1 VNPRHRQPAQ
11 LTLGFLTLGA
21 APAPLDVVDA
31 AAEAGFAAAG
41 LRISARHPGD
51 PWPSVDAD
59 PQAFE
64 AIRDHARA
72 CGVRLSS
79 ASGYYITPATQAG
92 HLRANVE
99 AARRVGAPLIVQGC
113 FDEDLGRVAAL
124 LRDYAQAARAAGVR
138 IGIEFMPM
146 SAVKNLA
153 MALDLTAAAG
163 QPDIGLVID
172 TLHLARSGGDAATLR
187 TLDPARVC
195 LVQICDA
202 PARLKAASSL
212 FDEAM
217 TGRLYPGDGELALA
231 SFLAA
236 LPADCE
242 IECETPVA
250 ADAALPMAERARR
263 SAAKARAFFDARF
276 GA

>member
-1 VNPRHRQPAQ
+1 MNPRHRRPEQ

-21 APAPLDVVDA
+21 APAPMDVIDA
-31 AAEAGFAAAG
+31 AAKAGFAAAG
-41 LRISARHPGD
+41 LRISGRHPGD
-51 PWPSVDAD
+51 PWPSVDGD
-59 PQAFE
+59 PLAFE
-64 AIRDHARA
+64 TLRAHAQA

-79 ASGYYITPATQAG
+79 ASGFYITPATQAA

-99 AARRVGAPLIVQGC
+99 AARRLGAPLIVQGC
-113 FDEDLGRVAAL
+113 FDQDLGRVAAL
-124 LRDYAQAARAAGVR
+124 LPDYAQAARAAGIR
-138 IGIEFMPM
+138 IGIEFLPM
-146 SAVKNLA
+146 RAVRNLA
-153 MALDLTAAAG
+153 MALDLIAAAG
-163 QPDIGLVID
+163 QPDDIGLVID
-172 TLHLARSGGDAATLR
+172 TLHLARSGGAAATLR
-187 TLDPARVC
+187 GLDPARVC

-202 PARLKAASSL
+202 PAQAASSL

-242 IECETPVA
+242 VECETPVA
-250 ADAALPMAERARR
+250 ADAALALAERARR
-263 SAAKARAFFDARF
+263 SAAKAAAFFDAHF